1 MCETHYAR
9 LVRSP
14 KRKAKLLESKEGR
27 RCGSCDAPIDPS
39 KTARAIYCSRE
50 CKEREVIAS
59 GRQREAALRSY
70 YKRAYG
76 LTWEQVEE
84 MRSGGCGI
92 CGVDVGEGRWGQLTI
107 DHCHDT
113 GRVRGALC
121 NNCNTG
127 LGHFK
132 SDPVRL
138 AAAIAYL
145 EAPMT

>member
-1 MCETHYAR
+1 MQHRRMCLYR
-9 LVRSP
+9 PGSVPLVVVLP
-14 KRKAKLLESKEGR
+14 T
-27 RCGSCDAPIDPS
+27 PPS
-39 KTARAIYCSRE
+39 AD
-50 CKEREVIAS
+50 
-59 GRQREAALRSY
+59 G
-70 YKRAYG
+70 
-76 LTWEQVEE
+76 
-84 MRSGGCGI
+84 
-92 CGVDVGEGRWGQLTI
+92 GQLTI